1 MTLIIETGAGLANA
15 ESYISVADATA
26 YHANRGNSAW
36 AALASDT
43 VREQLLRKAT
53 EYMVGQYR
61 DNWKGQRTSVTQ
73 ALDWPR
79 YNVQLPDVGYGRYV
93 AYVQPNV
100 VPVEVANACA
110 VLALQASSGDLAP
123 NLERTIKQDTVG
135 PLTTI
140 YADGAPERPRY
151 TGVDNMLKAYLA
163 GSGTSGKLVRG

>member
-1 MTLIIETGAGLANA
+1 MTLIVETGAGLANA

-26 YHANRGNSAW
+26 YHANRGNAAW

-43 VREQLLRKAT
+43 IREQLLRKAT

-61 DNWKGQRTSVTQ
+61 DNWKGQRTGAVQ

-79 YNVQLPDVGYGRYV
+79 YNVPLPDVGYGRYV
-93 AYVQPNV
+93 AYVQTNV

-123 NLERTIKQDTVG
+123 PIKRTVKEKVIGPIKTV
-135 PLTTI
+135 
-140 YADGAPERPRY
+140 YADGAPDYVRY
-151 TGVDNMLKAYLA
+151 RAVDQMLAAYLC

>member
-1 MTLIIETGAGLANA
+1 MTLIVETGVGLANA
-15 ESYISVADATA
+15 ESYISVADATT

-36 AALASDT
+36 AALASDI
-43 VREQLLRKAT
+43 VREQLLRQAT
-53 EYMVGQYR
+53 EYMVGRYR
-61 DNWKGQRTSVTQ
+61 DNWKGQRTGIVQ

-79 YNVQLPDVGYGRYV
+79 YNVQLPDVGFGAIA
-93 AYVQPNV
+93 AYVPWNV

-110 VLALQASSGDLAP
+110 VLALQAISGPLAP

-140 YADGAPERPRY
+140 YADGAPEKPRY
-151 TGVDNMLKAYLA
+151 TAVDNMLKAYLA